1 MVLKIPKIT
10 IWFVLLLSPLMETAI
25 GQSLGDY
32 TSSHQTTNSLTVHTT
47 TGSVQLIP
55 YAGDIVRVD
64 FLPTDTTVSDSSVV
78 IIQDSTTSVGF
89 QVQNADSSLMLA
101 MNVLRVQIQKFPV
114 RLSFQSSGGEVLL
127 QEIEP
132 GGMESIGNQR
142 IAKFQLTPTEKLY
155 GSGER
160 GNGLNL
166 RGRSINLYNTQNY
179 GYSTPPAQMNINV
192 PYLGSSN
199 GYAIYF
205 DNTYPSEFDIGE
217 NNPNQ
222 LVYRTEGGEL
232 TYYVFAAS
240 AITDQL
246 QRYTWLTGR
255 QPLPPKWA
263 LGYLQ
268 SKFGYRNEQEARQMV
283 TTMREKDFPGDA
295 IIIDF
300 YWSAHMGDLSWD
312 ISNWPDPA
320 GMIAD
325 FAEEGIH
332 TIILTDPYF
341 VENSSYY
348 GELTNQHP
356 EYLGRDGTG
365 APYTLPN
372 WWSCGCDAVLFDITN
387 PGAQSWLW
395 EKYSDLLNTGL
406 AGLWTDL
413 GEPERHPSD
422 MNHSLGSAEKV
433 HNIYNLLWAQTIF
446 RHYSNYAPN
455 SRVFNLT
462 RSGFAGIQRYGVFT
476 WSGDVSKSYDGLS
489 SQVPFMLNMGLSGLA
504 YHSSDIGGFCCGTTT
519 PELYIRWLEL
529 GVFSPF
535 VRPHGADFQATEPW
549 TFGIVAESYARNLLA
564 LRNQLIP
571 YIYTTARENYLT
583 GIPIVR
589 PLFFGDKDDPAL
601 ENNTESY
608 MFGESFLVSP
618 VLREGVREKTLYL
631 PQGKWIEFWSD
642 DIYSGGQ
649 RVTVDAPLPQIP
661 LFVKP
666 GSIIPMQPPMEYV
679 DAKTADTI
687 LVHIYPDPEK
697 SGAYSLSED
706 DGVTTEYQNGSYAT
720 TAMSYVFQPNEEYQE
735 LEINIEA
742 IAGSYSGMPHT
753 RTYRSIT
760 HLLAQPPDT
769 VLWNRGVLI
778 PTQNLTELTHNNA
791 GYYYDVGSH
800 SLYIQTRDSVSHNQR
815 FTVPGAELTT
825 SLETNTPLAQQFSLR
840 QNYPNPFNP
849 VTTIEF
855 ELKSKGMTIL
865 KVYNLRGQVVA
876 ILVNEVL
883 DPGRYSFNFRVAE
896 DLASGIYI
904 YRLQTNERV
913 LTRKMLFVK

>member
-1 MVLKIPKIT
+1 MK
-10 IWFVLLLSPLMETAI
+10 TAFA
-25 GQSLGDY
+25 QSLGNY
-32 TSSHQTTNSLTVHTT
+32 TSLQQTTNSLTVHTT

-55 YAGDIVRVD
+55 YADDIVRVD
-64 FLPTDTTVSDSSVV
+64 FLPTDTTVSDSSFV
-78 IIQDSTTSVGF
+78 IIQDSSASVGF
-89 QVQNADSSLMLA
+89 QVQDADSSLSLV
-101 MNVLRVQIQKFPV
+101 MNALRVQIQKYPV
-114 RLSFQSSGGEVLL
+114 RLAFQNSGGEVVLR
-127 QEIEP
+127 ESES

-142 IAKFQLTPTEKLY
+142 MARFQLSPAERLY

-166 RGRSINLYNTQNY
+166 RGRRINLYNTQNY

-217 NNPNQ
+217 SNPSQ
-222 LVYRTEGGEL
+222 LVYRTDGGEL
-232 TYYVFAAS
+232 TFYVFAAS

-255 QPLPPKWA
+255 QALPPKWA

-268 SKFGYRNEQEARQMV
+268 SKFGYRNEQEAREMI
-283 TTMREKDFPGDA
+283 TTMRAKNFPGDA

-300 YWSAHMGDLSWD
+300 YWSAHMGDLTWD
-312 ISNWPDPA
+312 PANWSDPA

-395 EKYSDLLNTGL
+395 EKYATLFDLGL

-422 MNHSLGSAEKV
+422 MHHSLGSAEKV

-446 RHYSNYAPN
+446 QNYSNYAPN
-455 SRVFNLT
+455 SRAFNLT

-476 WSGDVSKSYDGLS
+476 WSGDVSKSYDGLA

-504 YHSSDIGGFCCGTTT
+504 YHSSDIGGFCCGNTT

-535 VRPHGADFQATEPW
+535 VRPHGADFQSTEPW
-549 TFGIVAESYARNLLA
+549 TFGTIAESYARNLLT

-589 PLFFGDKDDPAL
+589 PLFFVDQDDPSL
-601 ENNTESY
+601 MNNTESY

-631 PQGKWIEFWSD
+631 PQGRWIEFWSD
-642 DIYSGGQ
+642 DIYTGGQ
-649 RVTVDAPLPQIP
+649 SVTVDAPLPQIP
-661 LFVKP
+661 LFVKS
-666 GSIIPMQPPMEYV
+666 GSIIPMQPPMEFV
-679 DAKTADTI
+679 DAAPADTI
-687 LVHIYPDPEK
+687 LVHIYPDPQN
-697 SGAYSLSED
+697 SGAYSLYED
-706 DGVTTEYQNGSYAT
+706 DGLTTGYQDGEYAT
-720 TAMSYVFQPNEEYQE
+720 TGMRYALQAGDNYPE
-735 LEINIEA
+735 LEINFDA
-742 IAGSYSGMPHT
+742 TAGSFSGMPHT

-760 HLLAQPPDT
+760 HLIAQPPDT
-769 VLWNRGVLI
+769 VLWNRGVLM
-778 PTQNLTELTHNNA
+778 PTQDLAELTRSDG
-791 GYYYDVGSH
+791 GYYYNGTTQV
-800 SLYIQTRDSVSHNQR
+800 LYIQTRDSVSHHQQ
-815 FTVPGAELTT
+815 FTVRGAELTT
-825 SLETNTPLAQQFSLR
+825 SLETGTSLAQQFSLS

-849 VTTIEF
+849 VTRIGF
-855 ELKSKGMTIL
+855 ELNSKGLTTL

-876 ILVNEVL
+876 TLVNKVL
-883 DPGRYSFNFRVAE
+883 EPGRYSYNFRAAE

-904 YRLQTNERV
+904 YRLQTNEKV